1 MVDIGLLNFTF
12 AQLSKT
18 LLKYRKIFTKETM
31 NEPVFKYRIDELLNN
46 LTVKDYRKALLI
58 VPQLL
63 SISQKTFNNYRK
75 IKLEDKQDI
84 PHEKVV
90 ILEKLFSIKPGEL
103 QNFTFNVEPIFDLSE
118 ANDYDLEPLRVHR

>member
-1 MVDIGLLNFTF
+1 
-12 AQLSKT
+12 
-18 LLKYRKIFTKETM
+18 M
-31 NEPVFKYRIDELLNN
+31 NEPVFKYRIDELLNK

-63 SISQKTFNNYRK
+63 NISQKTFNNYRK

-90 ILEKLFSIKPGEL
+90 ILEKLFAINTGEL
-103 QNFTFNVEPIFDLSE
+103 QNFTFIVEPIFSFNE
-118 ANDYDLEPLRVHR
+118 EEDLEPLRVQQ

>member
-1 MVDIGLLNFTF
+1 
-12 AQLSKT
+12 
-18 LLKYRKIFTKETM
+18 M
-31 NEPVFKYRIDELLNN
+31 NEPVFKYRIDELLNK
-46 LTVKDYRKALLI
+46 LTVKDYRKAILI

-90 ILEKLFSIKPGEL
+90 ILEKLFAINPGEL
-103 QNFTFNVEPIFDLSE
+103 QNFTFIVEPIFSFSE
-118 ANDYDLEPLRVHR
+118 EKDLEPLRVQR

>member
-1 MVDIGLLNFTF
+1 
-12 AQLSKT
+12 
-18 LLKYRKIFTKETM
+18 M
-31 NEPVFKYRIDELLNN
+31 NEPVFKYRIDELLNK
-46 LTVKDYRKALLI
+46 LTVKDYRKAVLI

-90 ILEKLFSIKPGEL
+90 ILEKLFAIAPGDL
-103 QNFTFNVEPIFDLSE
+103 QNFTFIVEPIFSFNE
-118 ANDYDLEPLRVHR
+118 EKDLEPLRVQR

>member
-1 MVDIGLLNFTF
+1 
-12 AQLSKT
+12 
-18 LLKYRKIFTKETM
+18 M
-31 NEPVFKYRIDELLNN
+31 NEPVFKYRIDELLNQ
-46 LTVKDYRKALLI
+46 LTVKDYRKAILI

-90 ILEKLFSIKPGEL
+90 ILEKLFAISPGEL
-103 QNFTFNVEPIFDLSE
+103 QNFTFIVEPIFNFDE
-118 ANDYDLEPLRVHR
+118 EKDLEPLRVQR

>member
-1 MVDIGLLNFTF
+1 
-12 AQLSKT
+12 
-18 LLKYRKIFTKETM
+18 M
-31 NEPVFKYRIDELLNN
+31 NEPVFKYRIDELLNK

-63 SISQKTFNNYRK
+63 NISQKTFNNYRK

-90 ILEKLFSIKPGEL
+90 ILEKLFVVSTGEL
-103 QNFTFNVEPIFDLSE
+103 QNFTFVVESIFDFDE
-118 ANDYDLEPLRVHR
+118 KHDLEPLRVQR